1 MYPIRLRSAS
11 VKKAPEIL
19 PLQKKDFKFKVFTSI
34 REILEY
40 LRVSSVAFLFD
51 DHGVKNTAEFYAL
64 DELALKKMLVPAAA
78 RKAIL
83 AYSKFYNK

>member
-1 MYPIRLRSAS
+1 M
-11 VKKAPEIL
+11 KKALEIM

-51 DHGVKNTAEFYAL
+51 DHGVKNTSEFYAL